1 MDEFVEDIFADLDN
15 DNNNPSTKSICG
27 EKKTRRCRKVDGNWL
42 DEKCYQLIELV
53 EERANLWDVS
63 KTEYKN
69 RSKRE
74 ISWEEIG
81 KIINLPKD
89 EVANKWNL
97 LRQQFRVSK
106 NHY

>member
-1 MDEFVEDIFADLDN
+1 M
-15 DNNNPSTKSICG
+15 
-27 EKKTRRCRKVDGNWL
+27 DGNWL

-53 EERANLWDVS
+53 EERANLWDVTN
-63 KTEYKN
+63 TEYKN

-74 ISWEEIG
+74 ISLEEIG
-81 KIINLPKD
+81 KIIDLPKD